1 MTDGSHSRLDI
12 EDDINEALK
21 EALPQNII
29 DDLKKLKE
37 DLSNLTPEQHEMF
50 MNAQRRHEAK
60 QKAPTKT
67 WYCRNILNSSEN
79 PIISVMQKLSPE
91 ACKVKEILQA
101 YSVRQYISI
110 RMSDLATL
118 TGWSRKTASK
128 YFRELVNATVL
139 IKVKDSAGTNP
150 AVYQWN
156 YCFVQSG
163 KGKDIMYGWK
173 NARLELREMVSGE
186 RIYFCAKTTNVTLA
200 EDHSRSVVYFEPVS
214 EHDDSI

>member
-12 EDDINEALK
+12 EDDVNEALK
-21 EALPQNII
+21 EALPQSII

-50 MNAQRRHEAK
+50 LNAQRRHEAK

-79 PIISVMQKLSPE
+79 PIIPVIQKLSPE

-101 YSVRQYISI
+101 YSARQYISI

-118 TGWSRKTASK
+118 TGWTRKTASK
-128 YFRELVNATVL
+128 YFRELVNANVL
-139 IKVKDSAGTNP
+139 IKVK
-150 AVYQWN
+150 
-156 YCFVQSG
+156 
-163 KGKDIMYGWK
+163 
-173 NARLELREMVSGE
+173 RLSRHKSSCLQMELL
-186 RIYFCAKTTNVTLA
+186 FCTEWQGQGHNVWLEKCQA
-200 EDHSRSVVYFEPVS
+200 
-214 EHDDSI
+214 

>member
-79 PIISVMQKLSPE
+79 PIISVMQKLSLLRLKIQQ
-91 ACKVKEILQA
+91 AQIQLSINGITALCRVAKV
-101 YSVRQYISI
+101 R
-110 RMSDLATL
+110 T
-118 TGWSRKTASK
+118 
-128 YFRELVNATVL
+128 
-139 IKVKDSAGTNP
+139 
-150 AVYQWN
+150 
-156 YCFVQSG
+156 
-163 KGKDIMYGWK
+163 
-173 NARLELREMVSGE
+173 
-186 RIYFCAKTTNVTLA
+186 
-200 EDHSRSVVYFEPVS
+200 
-214 EHDDSI
+214 